1 MSFVSKDIGL
11 PNGDPRNATGTF
23 RNITLRKEAAGAL
36 EDINVA
42 FRERFGRD
50 VPVLEGMRGIDRQ
63 NFYYDRYV
71 NRKPGWT
78 VAAYPGTSNH
88 GWGVAVDFG
97 SPINSSQSEE
107 HAWLRANA
115 PGYGWFWAGVDFGE
129 PWHWEYDGRNVD
141 APRATRY
148 NSETPT
154 QEDGFMADL
163 NTAQQTDLY
172 NSLVWPNGKQKF
184 KIDAVLVAQSVN
196 QAALDKKL
204 DTIIDRQLAPNKKW
218 TLAAETNNRLI
229 AVEKLLKA
237 VAEKL
242 ELDVDDILKA

>member
-1 MSFVSKDIGL
+1 
-11 PNGDPRNATGTF
+11 
-23 RNITLRKEAAGAL
+23 
-36 EDINVA
+36 
-42 FRERFGRD
+42 
-50 VPVLEGMRGIDRQ
+50 
-63 NFYYDRYV
+63 
-71 NRKPGWT
+71 
-78 VAAYPGTSNH
+78 
-88 GWGVAVDFG
+88 
-97 SPINSSQSEE
+97 
-107 HAWLRANA
+107 
-115 PGYGWFWAGVDFGE
+115 
-129 PWHWEYDGRNVD
+129 
-141 APRATRY
+141 
-148 NSETPT
+148 
-154 QEDGFMADL
+154 MADL